1 VNGGVERMRA
11 WEANYRANMYHQPA
25 DEFDAGWDFTGMVQ
39 DGELLHAVG
48 LRLANSCDW
57 PDWSQGSEFR
67 AARER
72 SAAERQ
78 GSCPTPSGK
87 PERG

>member
-1 VNGGVERMRA
+1 MRA

-25 DEFDAGWDFTGMVQ
+25 DEFDAGWDFTGMVK

-57 PDWSQGSEFR
+57 PDWSQDSEFR

-78 GSCPTPSGK
+78 GTCPTPSGT